1 MVLFDFQ
8 QVKSRSSANSTAATD
23 VSPTVP
29 TARST
34 RTCTRPTSRTTAKCA
49 AATSRTRIHHRYV
62 STWKCTENLL
72 RLPVTTRMPTPS
84 TPIATLRRRRRL
96 HRHRRRLF
104 RTTTTFSSS
113 NSSSSNSS
121 SIRYLS
127 GTFVK
132 VRRACR
138 RHRRRSTRPSALWLI
153 CTTPSLLLPLLTDLF
168 YVALLS
174 LPAFIITKL
183 FLPLQKKTKTNKK
196 KKIGQKKSPKFY
208 LIFRVDAVY
217 ISLFYHRWPMDFY
230 FIRFDYDSFVLVL
243 YSRFFR
249 NQTDFSPCCIF
260 LTVRAWVCVCI
271 RLNNAL

>member
-183 FLPLQKKTKTNKK
+183 FLPPPKK
-196 KKIGQKKSPKFY
+196 KQKQTKKNRTKKITQILFDFPCWRCVYLSILSPMTNG
-208 LIFRVDAVY
+208 L
-217 ISLFYHRWPMDFY
+217 LFY
-230 FIRFDYDSFVLVL
+230 SFWLWFFCIGLVQPLFSKPNWFFSML
-243 YSRFFR
+243 Y
-249 NQTDFSPCCIF
+249 IF
-260 LTVRAWVCVCI
+260 NGACVSVCVYKI
-271 RLNNAL
+271 E